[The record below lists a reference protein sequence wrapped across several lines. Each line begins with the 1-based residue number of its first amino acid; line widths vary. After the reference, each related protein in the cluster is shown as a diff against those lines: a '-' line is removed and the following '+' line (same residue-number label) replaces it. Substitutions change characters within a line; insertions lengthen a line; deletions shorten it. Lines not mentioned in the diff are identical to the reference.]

1 MMTHI
6 IYHPNLRK
14 SSRNILNTLKSPVY
28 PALIPSAFLPT
39 FHYKDKQFRRIL
51 IMSFFVFKIPMNVS
65 LNNIILSLH
74 VLEKEMAIH
83 SNIPAWKI
91 P

>member
-39 FHYKDKQFRRIL
+39 FHLKT
-51 IMSFFVFKIPMNVS
+51 
-65 LNNIILSLH
+65 NNSEEYL
-74 VLEKEMAIH
+74 
-83 SNIPAWKI
+83 
-91 P
+91 